1 MQHPHLK
8 CQSCFIFCK
17 KIITVC
23 RSRKSTN
30 TFGRS
35 KTGRFNPEEF
45 DQNLDSMKTH
55 LHSALVSA
63 CFGVVVV
70 VVTVVAERTGSWLRL
85 NFSLATSQHSSFSR
99 SLWIIFQISGRVA
112 SSSVVKKFSRWSFF
126 FCETAFQILKMR
138 NFFCKVHIRICFERE
153 RRLNYQF
160 IF

>member
-1 MQHPHLK
+1 MSK
-8 CQSCFIFCK
+8 SCFILFFCK
-17 KIITVC
+17 KLSPCADHEKVQILLVVPKLVVSIQKNSIEILI
-23 RSRKSTN
+23 RWI
-30 TFGRS
+30 
-35 KTGRFNPEEF
+35 
-45 DQNLDSMKTH
+45 LTH
-55 LHSALVSA
+55 LHSVLVSA
-63 CFGVVVV
+63 CFGVVVVVV